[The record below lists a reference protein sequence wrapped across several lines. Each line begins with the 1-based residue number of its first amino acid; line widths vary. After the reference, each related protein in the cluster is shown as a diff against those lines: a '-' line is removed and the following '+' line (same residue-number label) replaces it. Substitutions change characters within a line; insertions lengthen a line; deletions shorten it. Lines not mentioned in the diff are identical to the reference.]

1 MDRTAGQYQIHTDLE
16 EAEALLVEGAHTLGI
31 SLSDRQLDLFRTYYR
46 LLVEWNRRVNLTALT
61 DPSDVFVKHFLDSIT
76 VLLAVDASRHPGRVS
91 GPNDSESDSITLLDV
106 GTGAGFPG
114 LPLRI
119 VHPEFRLTLLDST
132 RKKTDFLRHLLEALE
147 LDDVTV
153 VTGRAEE
160 AGRQPA
166 LRERVQ
172 LVVSR
177 AVDRMATL
185 AEYLLPFCTVGGRA
199 VAMKKEDIST
209 EIAEAARA
217 IRLMGGHVSEV
228 LPVRLPLLPDERC
241 LVVLEKLQSTPEQ
254 YPRRPGMP
262 AKRPL

>member
-1 MDRTAGQYQIHTDLE
+1 MDRTAGQHQIHTDVE
-16 EAEALLVEGAHTLGI
+16 EAEALLVEGARALGI
-31 SLSDRQLDLFRTYYR
+31 SLSGRQLELFRTYYR
-46 LLVEWNRRVNLTALT
+46 LLVDWNRRVNLTALT
-61 DPSDVFVKHFLDSIT
+61 DPRDVFVKHFLDSIT
-76 VLLAVDASRHPGRVS
+76 VLLAVDLAHHSSRVS
-91 GPNDSESDSITLLDV
+91 GYNEYEGDSMTLLDV

-132 RKKTDFLRHLLEALE
+132 RKKTDFLRHLLEALG

-153 VTGRAEE
+153 VTARAEE
-160 AGRQPA
+160 GARQPA
-166 LRERVQ
+166 LRERFQ

-177 AVDRMATL
+177 AVERLSTL
-185 AEYLLPFCTVGGRA
+185 AEYLLPFCAVGGRA
-199 VAMKKEDIST
+199 VAMKKGDISS
-209 EIAEAARA
+209 EIAEAEQA

-228 LPVRLPLLPDERC
+228 LPVRSPLLPDERC
-241 LVVLEKLQSTPEQ
+241 LVVLEKVQVTPEQ